1 MSPPQAPLPYLNTL
15 IDRLASA
22 SQTLVHSFQVTT
34 KAPTPAN
41 IDGLT
46 QSWLTVRNLTGELT
60 PFVGGLNELVG
71 ELGSVIEEVV
81 RLDGDRT
88 GGEGL
93 RRAEYNFPFC
103 ILKVLTGVKEG
114 VRELVEK
121 GVELPSSTLPVSR
134 DTVRP
139 ADVAGKL
146 APRAVQQNLHALGQQ
161 LDSASIQRSVSA
173 VSLRNQDAPPLPPL
187 ETKPVRSIGN
197 LTTIG
202 KDQEIGN
209 RLGARQKSAEISRR
223 KSDDSRE
230 HLVNVGE
237 NRRNSVAD
245 ENQQESEESAM
256 GSLELLSE
264 NDYSQASDN
273 INEEIM
279 ETQEV
284 SWDDVEKYPEE
295 VEEQTEST
303 ENVAAADALNEETAE
318 AGMTEEP
325 PSPTLGAL
333 PEGLESDEN
342 DMPPQRKSEGSDS
355 GLPET
360 ALHSEKHDVDVE
372 RDENDDRTPVLATE
386 TARYEEA
393 TSDLATEDENKPRPA
408 EEVSA
413 STREGSKES
422 LTSGTEA
429 LRRQPQQA
437 SSPDVSVTP
446 QHSSK
451 AQSAGQSSAYRSSAA
466 AEISDLLKKK
476 KLNRHSLLAAP
487 SVRAAAR
494 FFETKIHEVTESAQ
508 ALKTR
513 PEKEKLGRVG
523 KPAKK
528 DKVPLGSAMAE
539 EDENSLS
546 NYRKDAFGSDDVRSA
561 ESSREGSVVGLG
573 TPKRSVSAIHQLVET
588 AELATA
594 PVIAMR
600 IDTSLTPDL
609 TETMMPAKVEP
620 RETPTTAVIESGSVV
635 RKKDYVDV
643 NEGHVE
649 TPSTAVIQGEEQ
661 VAAQA
666 TTRDEQQGV
675 PYLPP
680 QDSTAEVPAVPS
692 EEISGPQNEEP
703 SIPQQKN
710 LPDDQQLD
718 SVESVAA
725 AYGAYSPA
733 EGSVSESV
741 QSDKVSAESA
751 KSEQR
756 EPSEITASHS
766 RLLELLQGHSY
777 GSSSATLPE
786 NDLQSDQGSL
796 YRSPPSSLTHLA
808 ATENVTLPS
817 SENVAMR
824 RPSTIGDPVPVLHS
838 TSSFPELT
846 MPVIH
851 TQGSAGDLQ
860 LNSAGDTGSLLRG
873 VREGRRVGSD
883 ARSKVTSLLEEIEV
897 LWRKVD
903 ADQDE
908 IEEDDEDERLSQEAI
923 ASRAAIE
930 EGADA
935 VEAHE
940 AARLAEPYA
949 EEATGKETNFAEPS
963 AAEETTNSRRVSQ
976 RLSQRVSAIPPQ
988 SAADSPDYEL
998 SGRPSQTS
1006 VIDHGPDE
1014 EKQEEEIFDTYTHL
1028 HELPDLG
1035 SLHFG
1040 EEESKPMESTGSDST
1055 RPSVP
1060 GTQHSDDSATPE
1072 AKAISERTSQDVAD
1086 AVEQGVTV
1094 VPQIMLLPVQP
1105 HGTVPATTASHGQN
1119 QIMTLSQPI
1128 RLGRG
1133 TAPSSIPREQF
1144 RSFQSQVVSRSHA
1157 SLFSRKGRVYIQ
1169 DVGSNSGTFVNG
1181 ARLSEAGK
1189 ESDELELKSGDIIQL
1204 GKDYEGGNDTVLVM
1218 PEGRRRCV
1226 RLQVIVLS
1234 GSAQAQAQAQS
1245 QATPEQSKRQSTD
1258 TVQPK
1263 NDMDKS
1269 PNQIPVPTQTKSLSD
1284 EQLGARHHTRSYE
1297 DVRDGEAGTSA
1308 VARSLRSRAKSHG
1321 FQATQPIQTPLER
1334 SISRTS
1340 RTSQSES
1347 MESMS
1352 KDGSQGLVKELG
1364 TPRTKFVI
1372 ALSGTASKIKKVQ
1385 VMNGMG
1391 IREVVNVGLKF
1402 WESKKLITIQDHR
1415 PPYTT
1420 LNPSIEIFP
1429 DPTITPPLQH
1439 RPRPSG
1445 AERRA
1450 QNLSS
1455 SATTLTEISGI
1466 SLPPFVVTTGTGA
1479 GMGHMCYTNF
1489 LKLSITPVATM
1500 GGLLSSTDDLSA
1512 TADKNGTTTTGTLAA
1527 SDVPTFSLTGDL
1539 RNQKYIIIMRRP
1551 NSREQKIIGEATG
1564 KQLVRKSVRE
1574 NRWLVH
1580 VEMEEGVFAQLVMAG
1595 LVFVGVTGGWV
1606 GNA

>member
-1 MSPPQAPLPYLNTL
+1 MSPPQTPLPYLNTL

-34 KAPTPAN
+34 KAPTPGN
-41 IDGLT
+41 INGLT

-71 ELGSVIEEVV
+71 ELGAVIEEVV
-81 RLDGDRT
+81 RRDGDPA

-121 GVELPSSTLPVSR
+121 GVELPSSTLPASR

-139 ADVAGKL
+139 TEDVTGKL
-146 APRAVQQNLHALGQQ
+146 APRTVQQNLHALGQQ

-202 KDQEIGN
+202 RDQEAGTG
-209 RLGARQKSAEISRR
+209 LGARQQSAEVSRR
-223 KSDDSRE
+223 KSGDSRE

-245 ENQQESEESAM
+245 ENQRESSEESPT
-256 GSLELLSE
+256 GSLGLLSE
-264 NDYSQASDN
+264 NEYSQASDN

-295 VEEQTEST
+295 VDEQTEST
-303 ENVAAADALNEETAE
+303 ENVAAADVLDEETAE

-325 PSPTLGAL
+325 PSPTSAAL
-333 PEGLESDEN
+333 PRGLESDEN
-342 DMPPQRKSEGSDS
+342 DIPQRKSEGSET

-360 ALHSEKHDVDVE
+360 ALRSEKHNVDVE
-372 RDENDDRTPVLATE
+372 RDENDDRTPALAQETAQYEETASGLATK
-386 TARYEEA
+386 
-393 TSDLATEDENKPRPA
+393 DENKQPPA
-408 EEVSA
+408 EEVSK

-422 LTSGTEA
+422 LASGTEA
-429 LRRQPQQA
+429 LKRQPQQA
-437 SSPDVSVTP
+437 SSPDVSVAP
-446 QHSSK
+446 QHSNK
-451 AQSAGQSSAYRSSAA
+451 AQPAGQSSGYRSSAA

-487 SVRAAAR
+487 SVRAAAK

-508 ALKTR
+508 SLKTR

-523 KPAKK
+523 KAAKK

-546 NYRKDAFGSDDVRSA
+546 NSRKDAFGSGDVRST
-561 ESSREGSVVGLG
+561 ESSREGSIVGLG
-573 TPKRSVSAIHQLVET
+573 TPKRSVSAIHQLE
-588 AELATA
+588 EPATA
-594 PVIAMR
+594 PIIAMR
-600 IDTSLTPDL
+600 IDTSLTADVA
-609 TETMMPAKVEP
+609 ETMVPVKVEP
-620 RETPTTAVIESGSVV
+620 RETPTTAVIGSESVV
-635 RKKDYVDV
+635 PKKDYVDV

-649 TPSTAVIQGEEQ
+649 TPSTAVIQGEER
-661 VAAQA
+661 VAA
-666 TTRDEQQGV
+666 TPDEQLGV
-675 PYLPP
+675 SHALP
-680 QDSTAEVPAVPS
+680 QDSIAEVPAVPF
-692 EEISGPQNEEP
+692 EGISGPQNEEP
-703 SIPQQKN
+703 SVPLETEQKN
-710 LPDDQQLD
+710 LADDQQMG
-718 SVESVAA
+718 SVESVTA

-733 EGSVSESV
+733 EGSVTESV
-741 QSDKVSAESA
+741 QSDKASAESA

-756 EPSEITASHS
+756 EPPPEITASHS
-766 RLLELLQGHSY
+766 RLLELLQGHSF

-786 NDLQSDQGSL
+786 NDFQSDQGSGSL
-796 YRSPPSSLTHLA
+796 YRSPPPSLTHLA
-808 ATENVTLPS
+808 STENVALPS

-860 LNSAGDTGSLLRG
+860 LSAGDTGSLLRG

-903 ADQDE
+903 ADQEE
-908 IEEDDEDERLSQEAI
+908 IEEDDEDERLSQDAVV
-923 ASRAAIE
+923 SRAE
-930 EGADA
+930 EGDDA

-940 AARLAEPYA
+940 AALAEPYA
-949 EEATGKETNFAEPS
+949 EEATGKETSFAEPS
-963 AAEETTNSRRVSQ
+963 AAEDTTNSRRVSR
-976 RLSQRVSAIPPQ
+976 RLSQRVSAVPFQ
-988 SAADSPDYEL
+988 SAADSPDHQ
-998 SGRPSQTS
+998 PSKRTSQAS

-1040 EEESKPMESTGSDST
+1040 EEESKPMESAASDSE

-1060 GTQHSDDSATPE
+1060 GTQHSEDSATPE

-1157 SLFSRKGRVYIQ
+1157 ALFSRKGRVYIQ

-1234 GSAQAQAQAQS
+1234 GSAQTQAQS
-1245 QATPEQSKRQSTD
+1245 QAAPEQFKQQSTD
-1258 TVQPK
+1258 TAQAK

-1297 DVRDGEAGTSA
+1297 DVRDGEGGTSA

-1321 FQATQPIQTPLER
+1321 FQATQPVQTPLER
-1334 SISRTS
+1334 SISVKS

-1347 MESMS
+1347 MESMT

-1402 WESKKLITIQDHR
+1402 WDSKKLITIQDHR

-1439 RPRPSG
+1439 RPRVSG

-1455 SATTLTEISGI
+1455 SASTLTEISGI

-1512 TADKNGTTTTGTLAA
+1512 AADKNGTPTTGTMAA

-1551 NSREQKIIGEATG
+1551 NSREQKIIGEAAG

-1574 NRWLVH
+1574 NRWIVH

-1606 GNA
+1606 GNT